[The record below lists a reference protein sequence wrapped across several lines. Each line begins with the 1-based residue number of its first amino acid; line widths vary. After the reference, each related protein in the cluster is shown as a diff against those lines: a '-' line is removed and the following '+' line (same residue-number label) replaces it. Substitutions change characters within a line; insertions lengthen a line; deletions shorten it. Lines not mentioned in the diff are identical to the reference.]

1 VYDQERDPN
10 FWVHIRISHCN
21 VGTFTLPKKKEKQ
34 SMIYLF
40 FGYMAKKRK
49 KAKYD
54 IKYQ

>member
-10 FWVHIRISHCN
+10 FWVHIKISHCN

-40 FGYMAKKRK
+40 FGYMAKQRK